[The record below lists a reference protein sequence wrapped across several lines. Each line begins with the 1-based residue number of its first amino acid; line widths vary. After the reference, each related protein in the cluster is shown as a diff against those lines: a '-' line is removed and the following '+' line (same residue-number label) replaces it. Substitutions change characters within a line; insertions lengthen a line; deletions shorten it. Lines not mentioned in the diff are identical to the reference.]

1 MIKWAPFCLSFQK
14 EDACQAS
21 VKETCN
27 RICKSSGKLLISQE
41 SCSQAALFPSFL
53 FRKSLQKGLYRHD
66 FFSRKERQMLFLKKR
81 KKKRSPHRER
91 RYWFSKKP
99 VERRESFLL
108 GMNLQVLHY
117 QTVAKLHSK
126 VKKMYA
132 KS

>member
-1 MIKWAPFCLSFQK
+1 MLPIVCFQRSR
-14 EDACQAS
+14 AS
-21 VKETCN
+21 MYKGTLTHNLLCSEFVELT
-27 RICKSSGKLLISQE
+27 LISQE

-99 VERRESFLL
+99 LERRESFLL

-126 VKKMYA
+126 AKKMHA